1 MSAHKKSFNL
11 KSKSYGGGEREREL
25 ERPVREKAWKERGS
39 EEKGLIETDFNPAGD
54 IRVSY
59 TWGVPG
65 CGNLEG
71 GGEKERGH
79 GGVGGDYICKSF

>member
-1 MSAHKKSFNL
+1 MGAVGAGESCRGGKASKRKSM
-11 KSKSYGGGEREREL
+11 KRES
-25 ERPVREKAWKERGS
+25 GS

-71 GGEKERGH
+71 GGEKERRH
-79 GGVGGDYICKSF
+79 GGVCVWGITSVNHFNDASPLH